1 MKYTEK
7 QWQELAD
14 KVALL
19 EQLTEDVE
27 NAKIDIRQMTEKEI
41 VNKYVN
47 VVRGNSTT
55 TTYPNDYKREL
66 STAKQAL
73 KMKYLSEI
81 VTTTRENYSI
91 TLTAMK
97 QAQAKADIIANNALQ
112 MSSTKLKKALANS
125 APNKRK

>member
-19 EQLTEDVE
+19 EQLTEDIE
-27 NAKIDIRQMTEKEI
+27 NAKADIRQMTEKEI

-97 QAQAKADIIANNALQ
+97 QAQTKADIIANNALQ
-112 MSSTKLKKALANS
+112 MSSTKWKKALAS
-125 APNKRK
+125 GAPNKRK

>member
-27 NAKIDIRQMTEKEI
+27 KAKVDIRQMTKAEI
-41 VNKYVN
+41 INKYVN
-47 VVRGNSTT
+47 VDRSNNTT
-55 TTYPNDYKREL
+55 TTYPENYNTEL
-66 STAKQAL
+66 ALVKQKL
-73 KMKYLSEI
+73 KVKYANEI
-81 VTTTRENYSI
+81 VTTTKENYSI

-97 QAQAKADIIANNALQ
+97 QAQTKADTIANNVIK
-112 MSSTKLKKALANS
+112 MSNTALKKAVAS
-125 APNKRK
+125 QTKKR

>member
-27 NAKIDIRQMTEKEI
+27 KAKDDIRQMTKEETI
-41 VNKYVN
+41 NKYVN
-47 VVRGNSTT
+47 VDRSNNTT
-55 TTYPNDYKREL
+55 TTYPENYNTEL
-66 STAKQAL
+66 ALVKQKLKAKYAD
-73 KMKYLSEI
+73 EI

-97 QAQAKADIIANNALQ
+97 QAQTKADTITNNVIKMSNTALKRIVASQ
-112 MSSTKLKKALANS
+112 TK
-125 APNKRK
+125 KR

>member
-19 EQLTEDVE
+19 EQLTEDIE
-27 NAKIDIRQMTEKEI
+27 NAKADIRQMTEKEI

-81 VTTTRENYSI
+81 VTTTRKNYSI

>member
-27 NAKIDIRQMTEKEI
+27 KAKVDIRQMTKEETI
-41 VNKYVN
+41 NKYVN
-47 VVRGNSTT
+47 VDRSNNTT
-55 TTYPNDYKREL
+55 TTYPENYNTEL
-66 STAKQAL
+66 ALVKQKL
-73 KMKYLSEI
+73 KVKYANEI

-91 TLTAMK
+91 QLTAMK
-97 QAQAKADIIANNALQ
+97 QAQTKAGTIANNVIK
-112 MSSTKLKKALANS
+112 MSNTALKKAVAS
-125 APNKRK
+125 QTKKR

>member
-19 EQLTEDVE
+19 KKLTEDIE
-27 NAKIDIRQMTEKEI
+27 NAKADIRQMTDKDI
-41 VNKYVN
+41 INKYVN
-47 VVRGNSTT
+47 VDRGNNTT
-55 TTYPNDYKREL
+55 TTYPDGYKLEL
-66 STAKQAL
+66 ATAKKEL
-73 KMKYLSEI
+73 KIKYADEI

-97 QAQAKADIIANNALQ
+97 QAQTKADIITNNALQ
-112 MSSTKLKKALANS
+112 ISSTRLKKALANS